1 MKSRRSTAEAGVR
14 LGARGLRERGG
25 SRQQARTEVTRKKL
39 LAAAEKIFARSG
51 YEAARLEDIAA
62 AAGYTRGAFYA
73 NFDSKEDIF
82 FALLEAWIS
91 EKIRSLTSLLTQ
103 LDSREARV
111 SALRQHYLEMAYDRR
126 LVLLSLEYKLFAV
139 RHPEAHA
146 RIRARQERL
155 KECGAEI
162 LSLVSGS
169 HRRAGISNRAAATA
183 LGGLS
188 HSLLLERLVNP
199 GSVSDKEI
207 RSLLGLFFDGLIAAK

>member
-1 MKSRRSTAEAGVR
+1 MDHRVKPAKTALILRALPGRS
-14 LGARGLRERGG
+14 G
-25 SRQQARTEVTRKKL
+25 SRQQARTEATRKKL
-39 LAAAEKIFARSG
+39 LTAAEKIFARTG

-91 EKIRSLTSLLTQ
+91 EKISSLTSLLTQ

-126 LVLLSLEYKLFAV
+126 MVLLSLEYKLFAV

-162 LSLVSGS
+162 LKLVSGPRS
-169 HRRAGISNRAAATA
+169 HVGISNRAAATA

-207 RSLLGLFFDGLIAAK
+207 RTLLGLFFDGLIRAKE

>member
-1 MKSRRSTAEAGVR
+1 MEHPVKTAKTRVI
-14 LGARGLRERGG
+14 LGISPAGG
-25 SRQQARTEVTRKKL
+25 SRQQARTEATRKKL
-39 LAAAEKIFARSG
+39 LTAAERIFARTG

-82 FALLEAWIS
+82 FALLEAWIN
-91 EKIRSLTSLLTQ
+91 EKILSLTSLLTQ
-103 LDSREARV
+103 LGSREARV

-126 LVLLSLEYKLFAV
+126 MVLLSLEYKLFAV

-155 KECGAEI
+155 KECGADI
-162 LSLVSGS
+162 LKLVSGPRS
-169 HRRAGISNRAAATA
+169 HVRISNRAAATA

-188 HSLLLERLVNP
+188 HSLLLERLVHP
-199 GSVSDKEI
+199 GSVTDKEI
-207 RSLLGLFFDGLIAAK
+207 RILLGLFFDALIAA

>member
-1 MKSRRSTAEAGVR
+1 MEHRVKPAKTALILRASPGRS
-14 LGARGLRERGG
+14 G
-25 SRQQARTEVTRKKL
+25 SRQQARTEATRKKL
-39 LAAAEKIFARSG
+39 LTAAERIFARTG

-91 EKIRSLTSLLTQ
+91 EKISALTSLLTQ

-126 LVLLSLEYKLFAV
+126 MVLLSLEYKLFAV

-162 LSLVSGS
+162 LKLVSGPRS
-169 HRRAGISNRAAATA
+169 HVGISNRAAATA

-207 RSLLGLFFDGLIAAK
+207 RTLLGLFFDGLIAAQD